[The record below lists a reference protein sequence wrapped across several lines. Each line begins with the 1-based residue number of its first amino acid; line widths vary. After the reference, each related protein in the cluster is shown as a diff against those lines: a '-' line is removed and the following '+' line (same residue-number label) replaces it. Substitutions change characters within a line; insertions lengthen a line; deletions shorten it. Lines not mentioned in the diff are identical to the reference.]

1 MDETVRVNEPE
12 CGYQFEPLSQRVIGA
27 ALAVHKQL
35 GPGFREDVYEN
46 VLCME
51 FDKRGLQYQQQLDI
65 TVRYDGAPVGTHTLD
80 LLVEGSLVVELK
92 AVFALAD
99 VHYAHLTAYLR
110 AADVR
115 VGLLLNFGQ
124 LPLGIKRLVNTHRR

>member
-1 MDETVRVNEPE
+1 MDETVRVNEPGG
-12 CGYQFEPLSQRVIGA
+12 GYQFEPLSQRVIGA

-46 VLCME
+46 ALCME
-51 FDKRGLQYQQQLDI
+51 LDKQGLQYHRQPDI
-65 TVRYDGAPVGTHTLD
+65 TVRYDGVPVGTHTLD

-99 VHYAHLTAYLR
+99 VHYAQLTAYLR

-124 LPLGIKRLVNTHRR
+124 LPLGIKRMVNKHRA